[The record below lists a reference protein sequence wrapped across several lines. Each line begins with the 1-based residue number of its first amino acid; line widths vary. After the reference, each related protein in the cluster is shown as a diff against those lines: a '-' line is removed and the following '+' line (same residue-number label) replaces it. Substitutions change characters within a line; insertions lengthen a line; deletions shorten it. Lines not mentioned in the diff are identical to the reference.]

1 MLKMEQPVARRRAFC
16 LNLHAGYLCRHAGA
30 CCTAGWHIPVDEP
43 AYQRLRVHFGGRPD
57 PLFATGGPLPDG
69 AAAVLGV
76 QPGGACVFFEADRGN
91 LCAVHRELGPASLPT
106 ACRQFPRV
114 VLHDAR
120 GTLVS
125 LSHFCPTAAD
135 LLQSPGAPAF
145 EIVKAPGTLTL
156 EDELEG
162 LDARG
167 ALPPLLRPG
176 MLTDHEGYDAWERRA
191 ISLFA
196 RADLT
201 AGQALDLLEA
211 VTRSLHAWRPGGAS
225 LRETVHREFDV
236 ASARK
241 PDEDLRASRGM
252 PDEIDEMRVRLALS
266 SIPQGLP
273 RPRMVAG
280 HRSRWLDVARAWEEI
295 DGAVRAYLA
304 ARLFGN
310 WVAYYGQGL
319 HAIVEYLQVALALV
333 KMQFVEMETVGTEV
347 VQVEAARHHARESPS
362 SPWQTAKKAIRSADL
377 LLVHL
382 SDPKTLSSLLGD
394 SRQA

>member
-1 MLKMEQPVARRRAFC
+1 MEHPIAPRRAFC
-16 LNLHAGYLCRHAGA
+16 LNLHAAYLCQHAGA
-30 CCTAGWHIPVDEP
+30 CCTAGWHIPVEEP
-43 AYQRLRVHFGGRPD
+43 AYQRLRVHFGGRPEL
-57 PLFATGGPLPDG
+57 PFATGGPLPDG

-76 QPGGACVFFEADRGN
+76 QPGGACVFFAADRGN
-91 LCAVHRELGPASLPT
+91 LCAVHRELGPASLPA

-125 LSHFCPTAAD
+125 LSHFCPTAAG
-135 LLQSPGAPAF
+135 LLQSPVAPAF
-145 EIVKAPGTLTL
+145 EIVQAPGTLTL
-156 EDELEG
+156 EDEVEG

-167 ALPPLLRPG
+167 TLPPLLRPG

-191 ISLFA
+191 INLFA

-211 VTRSLHAWRPGGAS
+211 VTRSLQAWRPGGAS

-241 PDEDLRASRGM
+241 PDEDLKASSGM
-252 PDEIDEMRVRLALS
+252 PDELDEMRVRLALS
-266 SIPQGLP
+266 SIPEGLP
-273 RPRMVAG
+273 RPCMVAG
-280 HRSRWLDVARAWEEI
+280 YRSRWPGVAGAWDEI

-319 HAIVEYLQVALALV
+319 HAIVEYLKVALAVVNMEIV
-333 KMQFVEMETVGTEV
+333 KTEV
-347 VQVEAARHHARESPS
+347 VEVEAARHHARESPS
-362 SPWQTAKKAIRSADL
+362 SPWQTAKKALRSADL

>member
-1 MLKMEQPVARRRAFC
+1 MAPRDTLC
-16 LNLHAGYLCRHAGA
+16 LNLHADYLCRHAGA
-30 CCTAGWHIPVDEP
+30 CCTAGWAIPVEEP
-43 AYQRLRVHFGGRPD
+43 VYRQLKVHFGGSRE
-57 PLFATGGPLPDG
+57 PLFASGGPPPDG

-76 QPGGACVFFEADRGN
+76 KPDGACVFFEADRGN
-91 LCAVHRELGPASLPT
+91 LCAVHSQLGAASLPS

-114 VLHDAR
+114 ALHDAR

-135 LLQSPGAPAF
+135 LLRSSVARAF
-145 EIVKAPGTLTL
+145 EIVPAPGTLTL
-156 EDELEG
+156 EGEVEG
-162 LDARG
+162 LDARD

-191 ISLFA
+191 IGLLA
-196 RADLT
+196 RADVT
-201 AGQALDLLEA
+201 AAQALGLLEA
-211 VTRSLHAWRPGGAS
+211 VTRSVQAWRPGGAS
-225 LRETVHREFDV
+225 LLETVHREFDV

-241 PDEDLRASRGM
+241 PDEDLVAFCGI
-252 PDEIDEMRVRLALS
+252 PDEIPSDIDARRARLALG

-273 RPRMVAG
+273 RPPVAADYRARWPGVAG
-280 HRSRWLDVARAWEEI
+280 LGVPGMPDEI
-295 DGAVRAYLA
+295 DGAVRCYLA

-333 KMQFVEMETVGTEV
+333 KMKFVELEV
-347 VQVEAARHHARESPS
+347 VKMGAARDHAREQPS
-362 SPWQTAKKAIRSADL
+362 SPWQTAKEAIRSADL

-382 SDPKTLSSLLGD
+382 SDPKTLSNSVGQ
-394 SRQA
+394 SRQE